1 PETSLSAR
9 ASTSEEEQ
17 SSSSSSAKSL
27 SQFLVSK
34 AEERR
39 GFSKSNKG
47 FKRKTNNSGSTSK
60 RDQKAVVKVP
70 GSDENVTVAKYKQEL
85 AKAYSKVD
93 LFICKEADLKKEREM
108 DDMPDQREE
117 KPCKDNLIDIP
128 SDDDSMFDYSVFE
141 SPEPFTDD
149 FQISPPA
156 SRSSSS
162 QHGRVTCTITQQESL
177 AAKDIR
183 RPMLTSKVSSS
194 L

>member
-1 PETSLSAR
+1 MATVRGSKVALKVGKDLGAEEVCRDAVKKHSAHDQFFCG
-9 ASTSEEEQ
+9 EEQ
-17 SSSSSSAKSL
+17 YIL
-27 SQFLVSK
+27 LYP
-34 AEERR
+34 
-39 GFSKSNKG
+39 
-47 FKRKTNNSGSTSK
+47 
-60 RDQKAVVKVP
+60 DQKAVVKVP

-93 LFICKEADLKKEREM
+93 LFICKEADLKKERET